1 MFYVVP
7 KTGLRVK
14 DPDTML
20 PISPEGKQV
29 PESVYWTRRIAAGD
43 VELRAETPAATVQV
57 KRSVSP
63 KTKDEEKKA

>member
-7 KTGLRVK
+7 KNGLRVK
-14 DPDTML
+14 DPATMAAL
-20 PISPEGKQV
+20 PPEGKQV
-29 PESVYWTRRIAAGD
+29 PESVYWLRRIAAGD
-43 VELRAETPAATVQV
+43 VELRAETPAATAPV